1 MNTTNNTKDI
11 FDPRNLEKL
20 LIKAWTEFIDAR
32 KLLNFLK
39 INIKEKFHINNP
51 KIQTLLVSNV
61 ILEPQGILLWINY
74 NIMNSSNPVNI
85 THEVLLKADG
95 TIEITKTI

>member
-1 MNTTNNTKDI
+1 MITTNKDI

-20 LIKAWTEFIDAR
+20 LIKDWTEFIDAR

-39 INIKEKFHINNP
+39 SNIEEKLHINNP
-51 KIQTLLVSNV
+51 KIQTLLVSNA
-61 ILEPQGILLWINY
+61 ILEHQGISLWINY
-74 NIMNSSNPVNI
+74 NIVNSSSTVNI
-85 THEVLLKADG
+85 TDVVLLKVDG